1 MPVKQARPLQTY
13 SADTYAL
20 SSKPAEELLPL
31 CYDYSQVAE
40 EHRAAVMTSART
52 IKRHEQRTVESMV
65 VIGRELTA
73 VQEKL
78 PHGQFL
84 PWIEQEFG
92 WQRSTAYN
100 LLQLAAKFPTVGN
113 LPTGIGLSALYQ
125 LTAAPDSALEEARA
139 RQQTGE
145 KITKSVA
152 TEIAVRHRTTT
163 SRHEPPGTPPEAP
176 ARTLT
181 GSEAVKTE
189 IQGTMDHILRTTPK
203 DPLPRA
209 GEIGGPLG
217 ASRLVSEPK
226 VAQLERLPAYLRAAG
241 ATLTRLLDGALS
253 AQFDAEQRLFAGNQ
267 TQQAISWLDTLVRA
281 ANNQQ
286 STHRHRLALL
296 LHRTLPDLR
305 EALTLAADADAIKLS
320 EAIQLLEGISVNQGE

>member
-1 MPVKQARPLQTY
+1 MPVKHARPMQTY
-13 SADTYAL
+13 RADTYAL
-20 SSKPAEELLPL
+20 SSQPAEDLLPL

-73 VQEKL
+73 VQAKL

-84 PWIEQEFG
+84 PWLEQEFG

-125 LTAAPDSALEEARA
+125 LTAAPDSALAEAQS
-139 RQQTGE
+139 RQQAGE

-152 TEIAVRHRTTT
+152 TAIAVRHRATTK
-163 SRHEPPGTPPEAP
+163 HNEAPGYPPEAP
-176 ARTLT
+176 AHTLT
-181 GSEAVKTE
+181 ASEVSA
-189 IQGTMDHILRTTPK
+189 PK
-203 DPLPRA
+203 A
-209 GEIGGPLG
+209 
-217 ASRLVSEPK
+217 
-226 VAQLERLPAYLRAAG
+226 AQLERLPAYLTAAG

-253 AQFDAEQRLFAGNQ
+253 AQFDAERRLFAGNQ

-286 STHRHRLALL
+286 STRRHRLALL
-296 LHRTLPDLR
+296 LLRTLTDLR